1 MLPQLELN
9 PYWARPKKSQKKL
22 VIIVWAGNMLTPF
35 DFGAKTQSLNL
46 FNVVFL
52 SLKRAYKFAETH
64 ISQMTKENRK
74 NIVKWPSYGQNGK
87 SERVTRPK
95 LKKRVI
101 CSPLRI
107 F

>member
-1 MLPQLELN
+1 MHFFIYN
-9 PYWARPKKSQKKL
+9 Y
-22 VIIVWAGNMLTPF
+22 IVWAGNMLTPF